1 MRGVNPCSF
10 EYSKIVSP
18 AANTTGEKPGA
29 SGEHSCQAS
38 VTGRL
43 DCQMF
48 VSTPLRS
55 RLLQLT
61 PQLTP
66 AILRRLRLLLR
77 LGTNL
82 GGIIRLA
89 YCGGAR
95 GPVIL
100 PVFKAG
106 DPSLRGVDG
115 GFDSHTLPPNF

>member
-1 MRGVNPCSF
+1 M
-10 EYSKIVSP
+10 
-18 AANTTGEKPGA
+18 
-29 SGEHSCQAS
+29 
-38 VTGRL
+38 L
-43 DCQMF
+43 

-115 GFDSHTLPPNF
+115 GFDSHTLPPNSFDSNGIERPEKAEVLIDTTWVSEY